1 VKTKATVSIEEDVWN
16 RSKIFF
22 KENPEIGSISSFL
35 ENSLLSMLELMEPM
49 MKDAR
54 AGRKKAALYSLQ
66 NSFADRL
73 AETSQE
79 LKGLRT
85 MIEQREVK
93 KTPSKA
99 KKKASR

>member
-1 VKTKATVSIEEDVWN
+1 MKTKATVSIEEGVWS

-22 KENPEIGSISSFL
+22 KENPEVGSISSFL
-35 ENSLLSMLELMEPM
+35 ENALLSMLELMEPM

-73 AETSQE
+73 AEASQE

-85 MIEQREVK
+85 IVEQKEVK
-93 KTPSKA
+93 KVSSKA
-99 KKKASR
+99 KKKSV